1 MIKHEVKKELNKVV
15 LVLDN
20 DTLKYFLEDLNQMKD
35 RTGYQHFKYI
45 NYEQAEN
52 IINQMYKYKKVKKG

>member
-1 MIKHEVKKELNKVV
+1 MNNKPKTELNKVV

-20 DTLKYFLEDLNQMKD
+20 DTLKHFLEDLIQMKD
-35 RTGYQHFKYI
+35 RIGNQHFKYI